1 MNHEDNNY
9 DNLMKILNS
18 SKEFDFKNGHILV
31 IKEYYGNKQIAL
43 DLSKLNEDMVEEIF
57 VDLDKIDEFEEEYD
71 F

>member
-1 MNHEDNNY
+1 MNCNNY
-9 DNLMKILNS
+9 DTLIEILNS

-31 IKEYYGNKQIAL
+31 LRQYYGNKQIAL

-57 VDLDKIDEFEEEYD
+57 VDLDKIDEYEEEYD